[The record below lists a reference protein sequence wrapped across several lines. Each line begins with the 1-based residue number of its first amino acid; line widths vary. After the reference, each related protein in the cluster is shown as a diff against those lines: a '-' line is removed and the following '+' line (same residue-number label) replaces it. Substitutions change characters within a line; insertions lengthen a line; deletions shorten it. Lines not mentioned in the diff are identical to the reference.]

1 METIEQQL
9 KKAQS
14 RSRELR
20 AAGHAVAARYD
31 ETSARIVVSLN
42 TGVEIAFPA
51 ALAEGLSEATPGELA
66 EIEISP
72 AGLGLHWPRIDA
84 DVYIPALLED
94 VFGSKRWMAQQMGR
108 AGGQSK
114 SSAKQVAARDNGRK
128 GGRPKKQTANG

>member
-1 METIEQQL
+1 METNEQQFE
-9 KKAQS
+9 KAQS

-31 ETSARIVVSLN
+31 EASGRIVVSLD

-51 ALAEGLSEATPGELA
+51 ALAEGLSEATPEELA

-72 AGLGLHWPRIDA
+72 AGLGLHWPQIDA
-84 DVYIPALLED
+84 DVYIPALLEG

-108 AGGQSK
+108 AGGHSK
-114 SSAKQVAARDNGRK
+114 SSAKKVAARKNGAK
-128 GGRPKKQTANG
+128 GGRPRKHTANG